1 MALKKFVCKPLYK
14 EHNNKGPLQLCYAI
28 LGNHYCYLHIW
39 KYGNLKTLN
48 IRQIYDSNLVHLN
61 IYQMNYCFVLITFKI
76 FAVLRN
82 TCFSS
87 TYFLFYLFFLIFL
100 FCMWFIHSF
109 VFGFRYK
116 FFLHT
121 VLSSTSDASGIMK
134 MTKSII
140 LVTWGLPRKN

>member
-1 MALKKFVCKPLYK
+1 MALKRFVCKPLYK
-14 EHNNKGPLQLCYAI
+14 EHNNEGPLQLCYAI
-28 LGNHYCYLHIW
+28 LGNLQIW

-61 IYQMNYCFVLITFKI
+61 ICQINYCFVLITFKM
-76 FAVLRN
+76 FAVLGN

-87 TYFLFYLFFLIFL
+87 TYFWLYLFFLIFQ
-100 FCMWFIHSF
+100 FCMWFIHGF

-116 FFLHT
+116 LFLHT

-140 LVTWGLPRKN
+140 LVTWGLHRKN